1 MSDEEVLRLAHAEHR
16 IVVTFDRDF
25 GELVFRQG
33 LPAPAG
39 ILYLRFVP
47 EVPSDVTAYVSRLIR
62 EGIDLRG
69 RFTTADRRRIR
80 QTALLR
86 GR

>member
-1 MSDEEVLRLAHAEHR
+1 MAHAEHR

-25 GELVFRQG
+25 GELVFRRG
-33 LPAPAG
+33 LRAPAG
-39 ILYLRFVP
+39 ILCLRFVP

-62 EGIDLRG
+62 EGINLRG
-69 RFTTADRRRIR
+69 RFTSADRRRLR
-80 QTALLR
+80 QRALVR